1 MSHPTPDSAYGIW
14 SLNEI
19 RDAVRGQNWPGSEI
33 LTSGRLY
40 ADSYLATT
48 GGSLITVASDGD
60 VRAAIDGSTDGDA
73 ILIDE
78 GTYAFGPA
86 TSSVLIHSG
95 KEVLIAGNT
104 DTPQSVVIDFDHD
117 ANGDTRDHPVFGAQN
132 LTTNTQ
138 LAFLTF
144 YRNPTTTIS
153 TNYNSSLLKGGGGQS
168 RGIAVNVYFDLDDK
182 LVAWHYDNN
191 DYTTHD
197 VRYLRCT
204 FANYSSWTAS
214 YSGRDDVVDVGN
226 CLFDDTT
233 DQTEYVDLGS
243 NVYSATVNTASR
255 SYSTSSYPTAGH
267 LYIPNTTA
275 VF

>member
-1 MSHPTPDSAYGIW
+1 MPHPSTSSAYGIW
-14 SLNEI
+14 SLNEV
-19 RDAVRGQNWPGSEI
+19 RDAERGDNWPEVTTKGY
-33 LTSGRLY
+33 GY
-40 ADSYLATT
+40 ASSYLATT
-48 GGSLITVASDGD
+48 GGSLITVASGGD

-86 TSSVLIHSG
+86 TSQNTMHSG
-95 KEVLIAGNT
+95 KEVLIVGNT

-117 ANGDTRDHPVFGAQN
+117 ANGDIRDHPVFDSAN
-132 LTTNTQ
+132 STTNTQ

-153 TNYNSSLLKGGGGQS
+153 TNYNSSLLKGGGGLS
-168 RGIAVNVYFDLDDK
+168 KGIAINVYFDLDNK
-182 LVAWHYDNN
+182 LVSWHYDNN
-191 DYTTHD
+191 SLTTHD
-197 VRYLRCT
+197 IRYLRCT
-204 FANYSSWTAS
+204 FANYSSWATS
-214 YSGRDDVVDVGN
+214 YSGSNSVVDVGN

-233 DQTEYVDLGS
+233 QTSEYVDLGG
-243 NVYSATVNTASR
+243 NVTSGTLNTTTRTYDTGTYATS
-255 SYSTSSYPTAGH
+255 GH